1 MEMIW
6 EDGFT
11 IKVRGEE
18 KEVVISANREG
29 LLSLANQ
36 LRALANESVGSHI
49 HYDEYN
55 SLEEGSSELLIE
67 RIE

>member
-1 MEMIW
+1 MIW